1 MMKSQGRSKRMEVS
15 HGTPEAAVEQLG
27 LPSQV
32 SYGQLIKAVE
42 VEHGKPI
49 VVRAVP
55 RSTLPG
61 VSGLWL
67 ETESKSHI
75 LVHQDHSDLHKMHVV
90 CHELGHILLR
100 HEGCDGM
107 ALPAPSIFNHLG
119 RHRGIKRML
128 ARSPQWNDV
137 EKAAEEVAYMLSGMV
152 LEKEVVSVSQFE
164 RVFG

>member
-1 MMKSQGRSKRMEVS
+1 MIKSQGRGSRVEVPS
-15 HGTPEAAVEQLG
+15 GTPEAAVEQLG
-27 LPSQV
+27 LPNQV
-32 SYGQLIKAVE
+32 TYVHLIRAVE

-55 RSTLPG
+55 KSAIPG

-67 ETESKSHI
+67 ETELKSHI
-75 LVHQDHSDLHKMHVV
+75 LVQEDHSDLHKMHVV

-100 HEGCDGM
+100 HEGCDGT
-107 ALPAPSIFNHLG
+107 AIPAPSIFSHVG
-119 RHRGIKRML
+119 RRKGIKRIL

-137 EKAAEEVAYMLSGMV
+137 EKAAEKVAYLLSG
-152 LEKEVVSVSQFE
+152 LIFENEADSVSQFE